1 MGALSVITVTAAPAL
16 DRRAALKAR
25 HRQAILDAADALI
38 AERGAPRFSVDELA
52 ERADVSR
59 RTIFNHF
66 SGLDQVVLT
75 LGTVAITNAVE
86 EFQTATAAVA
96 TPAAVLTR
104 ASLFDEVTLA
114 LRSIDLPAVIAYLW
128 RVLEGG
134 SEGPGEPNVM
144 QDVFSRAT
152 EHLSADA
159 ARRSSEVDDLD
170 VELLVSS
177 LMHGIAVIAVHWVRR
192 TDGALDDASRAVWGE
207 LLDRLVETVRTGYP
221 AARGPDG
228 P

>member
-1 MGALSVITVTAAPAL
+1 MTAAPAL

-96 TPAAVLTR
+96 TPAVVLTR

-207 LLDRLVETVRTGYP
+207 LLDRLVETVRTGWP

>member
-1 MGALSVITVTAAPAL
+1 VTAAPAL

-38 AERGAPRFSVDELA
+38 AEQGAPRFSVDELA

-66 SGLDQVVLT
+66 SGLDAVVLT
-75 LGTVAITNAVE
+75 LGTAAITNAVD
-86 EFQTATAAVA
+86 EFQTATAAIA

-128 RVLEGG
+128 RVLDGDSG
-134 SEGPGEPNVM
+134 APGEPNVM

-159 ARRSSEVDDLD
+159 AARSSEVDDLD

-177 LMHGIAVIAVHWVRR
+177 LMHGIAVVAVHWIRR

-207 LLDRLVETVRTGYP
+207 LLDRLVDTVRTGYP
-221 AARGPDG
+221 PPRADRQAP
-228 P
+228 

>member
-1 MGALSVITVTAAPAL
+1 MTAAPAL

-96 TPAAVLTR
+96 TPAVVLTR

>member
-1 MGALSVITVTAAPAL
+1 MTAAPAL

-38 AERGAPRFSVDELA
+38 AERGGPRFSVDELA

-66 SGLDQVVLT
+66 SGLDAVVMT
-75 LGTVAITNAVE
+75 LGTAAITDAVE
-86 EFQTATAAVA
+86 RFQTATAAI
-96 TPAAVLTR
+96 AAPTVVGTR

-114 LRSIDLPAVIAYLW
+114 LRSVDLPAVIAYLW
-128 RVLEGG
+128 RVLDAEN
-134 SEGPGEPNVM
+134 EGPGGPNVM

-159 ARRSSEVDDLD
+159 ARRNIEVDDLD

-177 LMHGIAVIAVHWVRR
+177 VMHGIAVIAVHWVRR
-192 TDGALDDASRAVWGE
+192 TDGALDDASRAVWTE
-207 LLDRLVETVRTGYP
+207 LLDRLIDTVRTGYAAP
-221 AARGPDG
+221 A
-228 P
+228 

>member
-1 MGALSVITVTAAPAL
+1 MTAAPAL

-75 LGTVAITNAVE
+75 LGTVAITNAVD

-128 RVLEGG
+128 RVLDGDGG
-134 SEGPGEPNVM
+134 APGEPNVM

-159 ARRSSEVDDLD
+159 AARSSEVDDLD

-221 AARGPDG
+221 SARGPGG

>member
-1 MGALSVITVTAAPAL
+1 MPSTAPAL

-52 ERADVSR
+52 DRADVSR

-96 TPAAVLTR
+96 TPAVVLTR

-207 LLDRLVETVRTGYP
+207 LLDRLVETVRTGWP

>member
-1 MGALSVITVTAAPAL
+1 MTAAPAL

-75 LGTVAITNAVE
+75 LGTVAITNAVD

-96 TPAAVLTR
+96 TPAVVLTR

>member
-1 MGALSVITVTAAPAL
+1 VTAAPAL

-96 TPAAVLTR
+96 TPAVVLTR

-207 LLDRLVETVRTGYP
+207 LLDRLVETVRTGWP